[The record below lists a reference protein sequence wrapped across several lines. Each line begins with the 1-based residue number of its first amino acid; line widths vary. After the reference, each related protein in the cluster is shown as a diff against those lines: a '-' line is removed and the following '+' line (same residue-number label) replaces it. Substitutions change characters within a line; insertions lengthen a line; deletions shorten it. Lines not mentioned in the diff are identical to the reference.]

1 MSTAAKRPSIFR
13 KSAHHVD
20 ENGVP
25 TIQSS
30 NGLIFLGF
38 GLFISVPLTALALFQ
53 TFSMAFTGE
62 ATNGVE
68 TWALRSDY
76 RVMLWVTGNLRAAYF
91 GWMCLAAYNFFS
103 QRSAAPRMLVQMFAG
118 GIALNLLEGWWEA
131 SFADGDEAYRAQ
143 VIGEAVRGVFW
154 SVVWIIFLKRSRAVP
169 LVFAYPLPEKS
180 EPLEIVE
187 FVEGEETLSALTSG
201 APAASGRG

>member
-1 MSTAAKRPSIFR
+1 MSPAAKRPSIFR
-13 KSAHHVD
+13 KAAHHVD

-30 NGLIFLGF
+30 IGLILLGF
-38 GLFISVPLTALALFQ
+38 GLFVSVPLTALTLFQ
-53 TFSMAFTGE
+53 TFRMAATGE
-62 ATNGVE
+62 ATDGIE
-68 TWALRSDY
+68 TWELRSDY
-76 RVMLWVTGNLRAAYF
+76 RMMLWITGNLRAAFF

-143 VIGEAVRGVFW
+143 VIGQAVRGIFW
-154 SVVWIIFLKRSRAVP
+154 SFIWIAFLKRSRAVP
-169 LVFAYPLPEKS
+169 QVFVYPLPEKS

-187 FVEGEETLSALTSG
+187 FVEGEETLSAPTSD
-201 APAASGRG
+201 APTASGRG